1 MKELLE
7 KIKKVFNLED
17 SNIKS
22 ENFLIITIGQDK
34 LKEILVHL
42 KHNENF
48 KHLAL
53 LSCVDWIEDKKFQL
67 TYILWNY
74 KTKQNLIVKTYIDR
88 DNPNHFTVYDIFP
101 QAEIYEREIR
111 EMYGVNFEG
120 NPTQHLD
127 FALEDW
133 DDIPPM
139 RRDFDT
145 LKYSLENYGEREEF
159 DRTNI
164 RDIIAEFTDEW
175 RKK

>member
-1 MKELLE
+1 MKELLDR
-7 KIKKVFNLED
+7 IKKSFKIVNEE
-17 SNIKS
+17 IKR
-22 ENFLIITIGQDK
+22 ENFLIIEVEQGD
-34 LKEILVHL
+34 LKQILVHL
-42 KHNENF
+42 KYNENF

-74 KTKQNLIVKTYIDR
+74 KTKENLIVKTYINREKSD
-88 DNPNHFTVYDIFP
+88 HFTVMDIFP
-101 QAEIYEREIR
+101 QAEIYEREVR

-120 NPTQHLD
+120 NSTQHLD

-145 LKYSLENYGEREEF
+145 LKYSLENYGEREEY

-164 RDIIAEFTDEW
+164 RDIISEFTDEW